1 MISDLTFLCHFHQKK
16 SKHETD
22 FGQKDWKSRE
32 KKPNYFKST
41 YNLSS
46 ENFTI
51 NNFTHSFYESDNS
64 LPKPTLLNTMLL
76 MLAIFVMNFN
86 LQKYGN

>member
-1 MISDLTFLCHFHQKK
+1 LQ
-16 SKHETD
+16 SKRL
-22 FGQKDWKSRE
+22 KLRE

-51 NNFTHSFYESDNS
+51 NNFTHSFYESGNS

>member
-1 MISDLTFLCHFHQKK
+1 MISDLTFLCHFRQKK

-22 FGQKDWKSRE
+22 FSKKDWKSRE

-51 NNFTHSFYESDNS
+51 NNFTHSFYESGNS